1 MIPGPTWTPLYTDAA
16 EGLKVLAGL
25 DAAIDWTN
33 HYIARINDA

>member
-1 MIPGPTWTPLYTDAA
+1 MIPGQTWTSLYTDAT
-16 EGLKVLAGL
+16 EGFEVLADL